1 MAQFETVV
9 KLQLENQDAVR
20 RLGAMEAE
28 LVGVRKE
35 TNALTAAIR
44 KNNGATAAEERTLG
58 TLRSKAK
65 NLSAQIRELS
75 NETSGLTASGLR
87 FRDKMAGAT
96 TEAMSAFGL
105 TTIGVTA
112 AIVGLRKAVV
122 GSLEAFAQQ
131 EQAEKQ
137 LRFSAGDAADALIA
151 QAAALQKVTTT
162 GDEVII
168 SQQAFL
174 ASLGFT
180 EDQIRQM
187 IPAALD
193 LAAAT
198 GQTLDFAV
206 KNLAKTYSGLTGE
219 LGEILPELKNFTKEE
234 LQAGAATDYATKQ
247 FAGQAELLRGTYA
260 GSMEAMRN
268 SVGDLAEAFGG
279 MLAPSITKAANALT
293 KFFEGV
299 NEGRNTRLQFEA
311 DLTRANTFMNAFA
324 QGRKVSAIEDSENA
338 RKEIDAIQARSRAIG
353 GYITDIDKY
362 NAAIARL
369 EAKKDESL
377 RRSKAVPEAAPE
389 HLRTAAMLQ
398 LEIQL
403 SKEAAAQIQKKA
415 EVQEKATVTTTE
427 QTKATTEQAK
437 AVRVL
442 TDEMRAFL
450 QAQRDI
456 EQGVGIGRMDIRG
469 GLTAP
474 QTASEQGVQPGA
486 AIVTDLEDNIG
497 KTAQLTTDYANL
509 FATLSA
515 SMGECLG
522 GAFEDVA
529 DTTRRIILS
538 ILETVRS
545 GVRLWI
551 ALATAK
557 EVGTKGF
564 IGLGTAAILT
574 ALVEA
579 TFAAAAASL
588 QGFAEGGVV
597 KGGQPIQRAN
607 GDNVLITARTG
618 EVIMNEDQQRRL
630 VELLGPNAFRHLGIP
645 GFAEGGRIT
654 QARGT
659 ALVNVAGPGPS
670 PSGVLA
676 AQANG
681 MARAAAQQPIYV
693 SVREF
698 NTVQSRVS
706 FTQSAS
712 SL

>member
-28 LVGVRKE
+28 LVGVRQE
-35 TNALTAAIR
+35 TARLTAEIR
-44 KNNGATAAEERTLG
+44 KNNGATAAEERALG

-180 EDQIRQM
+180 EEQIRQM

-279 MLAPSITKAANALT
+279 LLAPAITLAANAMTDFFTDT
-293 KFFEGV
+293 K
-299 NEGRNTRLQFEA
+299 RAIDA
-311 DLTRANTFMNAFA
+311 DTLPER
-324 QGRKVSAIEDSENA
+324 
-338 RKEIDAIQARSRAIG
+338 IDAIIDGLEKIPPTAGAFGLYSFALVKFRDILGLDIPEAVQKAAEAVERFMPS
-353 GYITDIDKY
+353 TDGVFEVTATRTRTLKDLKEELKAAQDAQNDIREGDE
-362 NAAIARL
+362 AAIKTNRELIA
-369 EAKKDESL
+369 SL
-377 RRSKAVPEAAPE
+377 QKRIAAFG
-389 HLRTAAMLQ
+389 
-398 LEIQL
+398 
-403 SKEAAAQIQKKA
+403 
-415 EVQEKATVTTTE
+415 E

-509 FATLSA
+509 FATLSS
-515 SMGECLG
+515 SMGESLG
-522 GAFEDVA
+522 GAFEDVE
-529 DTTRRIILS
+529 DTNRRIILS